1 MIELGLDPNDVKEK
15 DGSNFAGK
23 VLTATVKGDVHDI
36 GKNIVVV
43 VLGCNN
49 FKGLQQFQSVAIGVM
64 CSCELILEKA
74 KETNLTAA
82 RVTGG
87 FRDLQKRG
95 R

>member
-43 VLGCNN
+43 VLGWRN
-49 FKGLQQFQSVAIGVM
+49 F
-64 CSCELILEKA
+64 LID
-74 KETNLTAA
+74 TS
-82 RVTGG
+82 RRR
-87 FRDLQKRG
+87 FRR
-95 R
+95 